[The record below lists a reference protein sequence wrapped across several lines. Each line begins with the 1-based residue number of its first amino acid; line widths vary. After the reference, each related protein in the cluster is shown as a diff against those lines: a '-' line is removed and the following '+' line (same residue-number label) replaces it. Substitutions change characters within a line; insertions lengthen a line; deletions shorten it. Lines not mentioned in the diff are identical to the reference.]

1 MLTMNDFGKL
11 LKSLRLEKKITQRK
25 LAELVGIDFTYI
37 SKIENGTMEP
47 PAENTIVKI
56 AEILGEDPDQ
66 MIIMAKKI
74 PSHFQKIITDN
85 KEVPMLLR
93 KANSLSPKQW
103 EAIHRIIDTKE

>member
-1 MLTMNDFGKL
+1 VLTMNDFGKL

-56 AEILGEDPDQ
+56 AEVLGEDPDK

-74 PSHFQKIITDN
+74 PSYFQKIITDN

-93 KANSLSPKQW
+93 KADNLSPTQW